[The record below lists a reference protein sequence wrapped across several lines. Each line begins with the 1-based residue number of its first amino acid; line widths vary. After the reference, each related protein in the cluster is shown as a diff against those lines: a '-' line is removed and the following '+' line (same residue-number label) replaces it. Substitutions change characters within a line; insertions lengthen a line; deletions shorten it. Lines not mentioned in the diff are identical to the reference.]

1 MFRVTTGQDYSM
13 HFSVHFNVSNT
24 NRQAGNYLIE
34 IHDFMILHN
43 PLTIAHNRLYIL
55 RPHTIDN
62 VGNAVH
68 QGEGKCQIA
77 NNTKAQQY
85 G

>member
-1 MFRVTTGQDYSM
+1 
-13 HFSVHFNVSNT
+13 
-24 NRQAGNYLIE
+24 
-34 IHDFMILHN
+34 MIVHN

-68 QGEGKCQIA
+68 QGEGECQIA
-77 NNTKAQQY
+77 NQKKKAQQD